1 MIIRETEDAFVMTAQ
16 DDHGRFSGD
25 VARGFRR
32 ELFMD
37 ESVLDEVLLA
47 ITEHDR
53 AWLRMDDTPIWNDE
67 SRTPYTFIDY
77 PVLPKMLMY
86 TKGIDEIEAMSPYA
100 GYLCSLHFAS
110 FMKEATEAPLVEFYH
125 EELARQKRLSDQFQF
140 PDEDVVNRQFGLLQ
154 LCDDI
159 SLYVNMNAP
168 GVSKDQEHPW
178 FKEGFDMSIDGE
190 RVIAAWASEHEI
202 RLRPFL
208 FDQAWSAS
216 VKWKYVLKA
225 KIDELGVAKAFDGAA
240 WTEQTVTFVP

>member
-1 MIIRETEDAFVMTAQ
+1 MIIRETEDAFVMTTQ
-16 DDHGRFSGD
+16 DYHGRFSGD

-37 ESVLDEVLLA
+37 ESVLEEVLLA

-77 PVLPKMLMY
+77 PVRPKMLMY
-86 TKGIDEIEAMSPYA
+86 TKGVDEIEAMSPYA

-110 FMKEATEAPLVEFYH
+110 FMKNAAEAPLVEFYRS
-125 EELARQKRLSDQFQF
+125 ETERQKRLREQFSF

-168 GVSKDQEHPW
+168 GVPKDQEHPW

-190 RVIAAWASEHEI
+190 KVMASWASEHEI
-202 RLRPFL
+202 QLRPFL
-208 FDQAWSAS
+208 FEQAWSAS

-225 KIDELGVAKAFDGAA
+225 KIDQQGVAKAFGGAA